1 MQNVQNADIQRVM
14 NLVDLYR
21 TKVSKES
28 KAAKE
33 LADYYKTEYDNEIDF
48 AYRLHEQGIDGY
60 CLNIEIPEDAVDA
73 IRANEQLLGHFYK
86 EVAGEDADSDVLSY
100 FLAEKY
106 DSTIFSEEE
115 TTFLKSHF
123 AEMVNYII
131 QTPNNNLQ
139 AVEEDDR
146 NDIDLLPQE
155 VLDLVKERVAI
166 PAGSRVYNPFTGFA
180 QLAYL
185 YKDSSFFCEESYMSY
200 FKRWNVFCDKL
211 RETGQVENKVDEN
224 KLYAWMRVALYANK
238 INATV
243 IEDGSTPD
251 NCNAVVSYIPFIPSA
266 IPNKVQ
272 GRMGDE
278 PSDPDMINK
287 IISAYQNLDD
297 GGKMILIIPTE
308 YLWEKRLI
316 AFGEKAS
323 YSLELEALWK
333 RMIIDNSLVEIIQ
346 LPSVMGRS
354 FYDEE
359 HCIVIAEK
367 GCKDKDVTFIDTR
380 YAFLNSDGIL
390 FKKTLDLDALH
401 KMIENGG
408 KEDNIGLRKFVQIP
422 RNEVNSDLLVPQV
435 YVLEKPT
442 ESDVPVPLTEL
453 CALGTA
459 HIYDVQ
465 ENLPEDT
472 PWVTQDNLTITFQ
485 GTLDMSTLK
494 KAGCPNNPGGWKY
507 GNRKLSNFLR
517 GKNGY
522 PEKDIYISR
531 YRNCKYVDGK
541 KDVVLFKLSEEGI
554 STSVI
559 NATGNAIAVSPDIHI
574 LQPNNKIDALSLA
587 AILQMP
593 VVYRQIKAYEKFGLY
608 GPLGHLKDIIVPTGK
623 RILHDEILRL
633 DNEYATYVKQEGLLA
648 TKKTEYINE
657 VRMRKHDMGQYIFEL
672 VNIEDL
678 MRYYLDNRETE
689 KDFCQQIENLLDNFR
704 SSLGELS
711 TLLDNLSKEEQF
723 GNPETF
729 NVNEF
734 LSGLGKRHIKDSY
747 RIQYTCDWSSIKKYN
762 EKKQQAELDAINHQM
777 MMEDMKQQAELD
789 AINHQ
794 MMMEDMKQRAE
805 LDAINHQMM
814 MEDMKQQAEL
824 DAINDQMMEEDMKQ
838 QAELDVIA
846 DQMMSEDQKRQ
857 MKELAELDA
866 INDQKMRENQ
876 KRQADVEE
884 PITMSSVIGRDNG
897 ISANANMYMPP
908 IYVAP
913 NDFQRLVN
921 NILNNAKRH
930 GFTDPNNKGYAV
942 QINTSI
948 NTESGMYQIDFRNN
962 GNPLPEG
969 MNKMRYGIKGEK
981 AGKTGGTGIGG
992 NYVKSF
998 VEHYGGDYDI
1008 FMEDGWT
1015 VVRIYLPIE

>member
-1 MQNVQNADIQRVM
+1 MQNVQNATEIQQRVM

-21 TKVSKES
+21 RKVSKES

-73 IRANEQLLGHFYK
+73 IRANEQLLGYFYK
-86 EVAGEDADSDVLSY
+86 EVAGDDADPDVLSN

-123 AEMVNYII
+123 AEIVNYII
-131 QTPNNNLQ
+131 LTPNNNLQ

-185 YKDSSFFCEESYMSY
+185 YKDSSFFCEESYMYY

-224 KLYAWMRVALYANK
+224 KLHAWMRVVLYANK

-243 IEDGSTPD
+243 IEDGSTPQ

-278 PSDPDMINK
+278 LSDPDMINK
-287 IISAYQNLDD
+287 LLFAYKVLTN
-297 GGKMILIIPTE
+297 GGKMVLIIPTRF
-308 YLWEKRLI
+308 LWEKVLF
-316 AFGEKAS
+316 ASGERTS

-333 RMIIDNSLVEIIQ
+333 QLIEDNSLVEIIQ
-346 LPSVMGRS
+346 LPSVMGKS
-354 FYDEE
+354 IYDEE

-367 GCKDKDVTFIDTR
+367 GCKGKDVTFIDAR
-380 YAFLNSDGIL
+380 YASQNSDGIL

-401 KMIENGG
+401 TMIENGG
-408 KEDNIGLRKFVQIP
+408 KEDNTGLRKFVQIP
-422 RNEVNSDLLVPQV
+422 RNEINSDLLVPQV
-435 YVLEKPT
+435 YVLEKPS
-442 ESDVPVPLTEL
+442 ESDAPVPLTEL

-472 PWVTQDNLTITFQ
+472 PWITQDNLTPTFQ
-485 GTLDMSTLK
+485 GTLDMSTPK
-494 KAGCPNNPGGWKY
+494 KAGCPNNPEGWKY
-507 GNRKLSNFLR
+507 GNRKLSNFLM

-522 PEKDIYISR
+522 PENDIYISR

-541 KDVVLFKLSEEGI
+541 KDAVLFKLSEEDI

-608 GPLGHLKDIIVPTGK
+608 GPLGHLKDIIVPTEK

-633 DNEYATYVKQEGLLA
+633 NNEYATYVKQEGLLA

-689 KDFCQQIENLLDNFR
+689 KDFCQQIKNLLDNFR
-704 SSLGELS
+704 SSLGDLS

-762 EKKQQAELDAINHQM
+762 EKKQQAELDAINDQMIEEDMKRQAELDAINDQMLEEDMKQQAELDAIADQM
-777 MMEDMKQQAELD
+777 MMEDMKQQAEMDAIADQMMMEDMKQQAESD

-794 MMMEDMKQRAE
+794 MMMEDMK
-805 LDAINHQMM
+805 L
-814 MEDMKQQAEL
+814 QAES
-824 DAINDQMMEEDMKQ
+824 DAINDQMMKDDM
-838 QAELDVIA
+838 
-846 DQMMSEDQKRQ
+846 
-857 MKELAELDA
+857 
-866 INDQKMRENQ
+866 
-876 KRQADVEE
+876 KRQADTET
-884 PITMSSVIGRDNG
+884 PLTMSFVIGRDNG
-897 ISANANMYMPP
+897 ISANASMYMPP

-930 GFTDPNNKGYAV
+930 GFTNPNKKDYVV
-942 QINTSI
+942 QINASI
-948 NTESGMYQIDFRNN
+948 DAESGMYQIDFRNN
-962 GNPLPEG
+962 GDPLPEG
-969 MNKMRYGIKGEK
+969 MNKMRYGLKGEK
-981 AGKTGGTGIGG
+981 AGKTAGTGLGG

-1015 VVRIYLPIE
+1015 VVRICLPIK